1 MATIPKSSLTKRRQ
15 LLCESR
21 FKWHESSIL
30 ARRALAWLRR
40 ETKPA
45 ELAKSHCAKM
55 REREWHKSD
64 KSRAFIAL
72 CGRCRGVSL
81 NNGLETLVKI
91 FFNESGSLGETP
103 TKVTIKFFGPQ
114 WRPWKGSRTLCPFGS
129 CRQSRLSIIDKWK
142 QWLLPAPVINGLPFW
157 GCFNYICSP
166 GLPPPPPTNRE
177 GFVSVMKMLRSE
189 EVKKAVSIR
198 TCIYNVV
205 NGAEVV
211 SHIEV
216 KMPSWRIIIKP
227 LCV

>member
-1 MATIPKSSLTKRRQ
+1 MARELHSRSASTCLITAGDKTGRTCEIALRQ
-15 LLCESR
+15 E
-21 FKWHESSIL
+21 E
-30 ARRALAWLRR
+30 
-40 ETKPA
+40 
-45 ELAKSHCAKM
+45 

-166 GLPPPPPTNRE
+166 GLPPPPPQTAK
-177 GFVSVMKMLRSE
+177 VLWV
-189 EVKKAVSIR
+189 
-198 TCIYNVV
+198 
-205 NGAEVV
+205 
-211 SHIEV
+211 
-216 KMPSWRIIIKP
+216 
-227 LCV
+227 

>member
-21 FKWHESSIL
+21 FKWHELHSRSASTCLIT
-30 ARRALAWLRR
+30 AGDKTGRTCEIALRQ
-40 ETKPA
+40 E
-45 ELAKSHCAKM
+45 E

-91 FFNESGSLGETP
+91 FFNESDSLGETP

-166 GLPPPPPTNRE
+166 GLPPSPPKPRRFCECNEDVAEWR
-177 GFVSVMKMLRSE
+177 KPW
-189 EVKKAVSIR
+189 
-198 TCIYNVV
+198 IYVRV
-205 NGAEVV
+205 Y
-211 SHIEV
+211 I
-216 KMPSWRIIIKP
+216 
-227 LCV
+227 L